1 MADLEL
7 LSRGKVRDI
16 YRCGDGMLL
25 MVASDRISAFDV
37 VLKEAIPQ
45 KGRVLTSMST
55 YWMEELKEVA
65 PNHLI
70 AVDPESF
77 PDAVKD
83 ANNVDWRSGRAMV
96 VRQAEMLPVECIV
109 RGFLAGSA
117 WKEYSASGTIHKMPI
132 PGGLELGSRLPE
144 PLFTPSTKATT
155 GHDENISYNDMVGI
169 VGEDVANEAKRIC
182 LDAYNLAAD
191 QAQSRGFLVADTK
204 FELGFVDGV
213 LTLADEV
220 LTPDSSR
227 FWREDDWKPG
237 TDLPSYDK
245 QPVRDWLEAT
255 GWDKTPPPPSLPED
269 VVEAT
274 SNRYV
279 TAYEAITLKRLDDW
293 YGGWG

>member
-7 LSRGKVRDI
+7 LSSGKVRDI

-37 VLKEAIPQ
+37 VLDEAIPQ

-55 YWMEELKEVA
+55 YWMNELREVA
-65 PNHLI
+65 PNHLV

-77 PDAVKD
+77 PDVVKQAD
-83 ANNVDWRSGRAMV
+83 NVDWRSGRAMV

-117 WKEYSASGTIHKMPI
+117 WKEYSTSGTIHKMPVSA
-132 PGGLELGSRLPE
+132 GLELGSRLPE

-155 GHDENISYNDMVGI
+155 GHDENISYNDMVNI
-169 VGEDVANEAKRIC
+169 VGEDVADKAKRIC
-182 LDAYNLAAD
+182 LDAYNLAAQ

-213 LTLADEV
+213 LTLSDEV

-227 FWREDDWKPG
+227 FWKEDDWQPG

-245 QPVRDWLEAT
+245 QPVRDWLEST
-255 GWDKTPPPPSLPED
+255 GWNKVPPPPNLPED
-269 VVEAT
+269 VVEST
-274 SNRYV
+274 SRRYI
-279 TAYEAITLKRLDDW
+279 TAYEDITLNKLDDW
-293 YGGWG
+293 YGA

>member
-1 MADLEL
+1 MTDLEL

-37 VLKEAIPQ
+37 VLDEVIPQ

-55 YWMEELKEVA
+55 YWMKELREVA
-65 PNHLI
+65 PNHLV

-77 PDAVKD
+77 PDAVKRSG
-83 ANNVDWRSGRAMV
+83 NVDWSSGRAMV

-117 WKEYSASGTIHKMPI
+117 WKEYSTLGTIHKMPV
-132 PGGLELGSRLPE
+132 PAGLELGSRLPE

-155 GHDENISYNDMVGI
+155 GHDENISYNDMVSI
-169 VGEDVANEAKRIC
+169 VGEDVADEAKRIC
-182 LDAYNLAAD
+182 LDAYSLAAQ

-213 LTLADEV
+213 LTLSDEV

-227 FWREDDWKPG
+227 FWKEDDWQPG

-245 QPVRDWLEAT
+245 QPVRDWLEST
-255 GWDKTPPPPSLPED
+255 GWNKVPPPPSLPED
-269 VVEAT
+269 VVEST
-274 SNRYV
+274 SRRYI
-279 TAYEAITLKRLDDW
+279 TAYEDITLNKLDDW
-293 YGGWG
+293 YGA

>member
-1 MADLEL
+1 MTDLEL

-37 VLKEAIPQ
+37 VLDEAIPQ

-55 YWMEELKEVA
+55 YWMKELREVA
-65 PNHLI
+65 PNHLV

-77 PDAVKD
+77 PDAVKRSG
-83 ANNVDWRSGRAMV
+83 NVDWSSGRAMV

-117 WKEYSASGTIHKMPI
+117 WKEYSTLGTIHKMPV
-132 PGGLELGSRLPE
+132 PAGLELGSRLPE

-155 GHDENISYNDMVGI
+155 GHDENISYNDMVSI
-169 VGEDVANEAKRIC
+169 VGEDVADEAKRIC
-182 LDAYNLAAD
+182 LDAYSLAAQ

-213 LTLADEV
+213 LTLSDEV
-220 LTPDSSR
+220 LTPS
-227 FWREDDWKPG
+227 
-237 TDLPSYDK
+237 
-245 QPVRDWLEAT
+245 
-255 GWDKTPPPPSLPED
+255 PPRHD
-269 VVEAT
+269 
-274 SNRYV
+274 
-279 TAYEAITLKRLDDW
+279 I
-293 YGGWG
+293 

>member
-1 MADLEL
+1 MTDLEL

-37 VLKEAIPQ
+37 VLDEAIPQ

-55 YWMEELKEVA
+55 YWMKELREVA
-65 PNHLI
+65 PNHLV

-77 PDAVKD
+77 PDAVKQ
-83 ANNVDWRSGRAMV
+83 AGNVDWSSGRAMV

-117 WKEYSASGTIHKMPI
+117 WKEYSTLGTIHKMPV
-132 PGGLELGSRLPE
+132 PAGLELGSRLPE

-155 GHDENISYNDMVGI
+155 GHDENISYNDMVSI
-169 VGEDVANEAKRIC
+169 VGEDVADEAKRIC
-182 LDAYNLAAD
+182 LDAYSLAAQ

-213 LTLADEV
+213 LTLSDEV

-227 FWREDDWKPG
+227 FWKEDDWQPG

-245 QPVRDWLEAT
+245 QPVRDWLEST
-255 GWDKTPPPPSLPED
+255 GWNKVPPPPSLPED
-269 VVEAT
+269 VVEST
-274 SNRYV
+274 SRRYI
-279 TAYEAITLKRLDDW
+279 TAYEDITLNKLDDW
-293 YGGWG
+293 YGA